1 MSVLYSF
8 FNHDYDNYWITG
20 GSIEF
25 GIYNGDDELEG
36 TFDVVDCDCDDV
48 DVAHDDDDD

>member
-8 FNHDYDNYWITG
+8 FTHDYDNDWLTG
-20 GSIEF
+20 NSIKF
-25 GIYNGDDELEG
+25 GIYEGDDELEG